1 MRKCSALS
9 VAQKVSILEAVRN
22 RGAKTKEQIAKEFGI
37 PPSTLSTILK
47 NEEKILELSKSD
59 GARGCK
65 RKRESEFSD
74 VGFFNGQITVF
85 FSKLT

>member
-9 VAQKVSILEAVRN
+9 VAQKVSILEAVKN

-47 NEEKILELSKSD
+47 NEDVFSALVTLENEVDRHRLQHLQQSRITQFFKI
-59 GARGCK
+59 
-65 RKRESEFSD
+65 
-74 VGFFNGQITVF
+74 
-85 FSKLT
+85 